1 MSICTAHNRQGQP
14 CGRHA
19 MTGTHVCD
27 MHGGKLPQVQNKIR
41 ERILAAADPALGEM
55 IRLARKARNEAVR
68 RQAAA
73 DLLDRAG
80 YKPSDKVEHTGANG
94 GPQEIAVVL
103 VKAIKPE

>member
-1 MSICTAHNRQGQP
+1 
-14 CGRHA
+14 
-19 MTGTHVCD
+19 

-55 IRLARKARNEAVR
+55 IRLVRKARNEAVR

-80 YKPSDKVEHTGANG
+80 YKPSDKLEHTGADG
-94 GPQEIAVVL
+94 GP
-103 VKAIKPE
+103 VKLAIVYRDADKAKS